1 MESLAACANDIK
13 LKGISFT
20 VWLYHEIPVCEI
32 KLNIE
37 SASEDEMSAMKVF
50 VKSFMKQISDL
61 RKKYIFVFD
70 LSVCNFLPIPQIHQV
85 QKHLEEYYDVV
96 KEYLIFTCMVIGNGV
111 VKGILDIAFTI
122 IPTTKP
128 IVFVLH
134 EQEQEDLTKIL
145 RKEIKAFL
153 KNQECLEEFQN

>member
-1 MESLAACANDIK
+1 MESLAACANDLN

-20 VWLYHEIPVCEI
+20 VWQYHEIPGCEI
-32 KLNIE
+32 KLYIE

-50 VKSFMKQISDL
+50 VKSFMERIVEL
-61 RKKYIFVFD
+61 GKKYIFVFD

-85 QKHLEEYYDVV
+85 QQNLEEYYNVV

-111 VKGILDIAFTI
+111 VKGILDMAFKI

-128 IVFVLH
+128 IVFVSH
-134 EQEQEDLTKIL
+134 EQQEDLKKIL

-153 KNQECLEEFQN
+153 KNQECIKEFQN